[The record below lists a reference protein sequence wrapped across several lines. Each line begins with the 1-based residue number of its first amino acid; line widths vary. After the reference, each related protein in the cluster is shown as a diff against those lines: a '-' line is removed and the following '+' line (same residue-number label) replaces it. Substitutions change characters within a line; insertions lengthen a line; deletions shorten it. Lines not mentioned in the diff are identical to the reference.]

1 MHALRSPR
9 RSTRPA
15 RSLWLAL
22 LCALSLLGLQGLGQW
37 HGIAHAAKAGTMST
51 AGGGT
56 ILTTVASSDLWG
68 HAIGDADCH
77 VFDHLSHD
85 HGLVAAP
92 AVACDQLADNAP
104 ALPVRAGAELA
115 ARFKRGARG
124 PPSIS

>member
-1 MHALRSPR
+1 MHAPPSPR

-37 HGIAHAAKAGTMST
+37 HGIAHAVKAGTFST
-51 AGGGT
+51 AGGVA
-56 ILTTVASSDLWG
+56 TVASSDFWG

-85 HGLVAAP
+85 DWLAAAQAVSCDKLIDRAPAAP
-92 AVACDQLADNAP
+92 AL
-104 ALPVRAGAELA
+104 AGADLA

-124 PPSIS
+124 PPPIS

>member
-1 MHALRSPR
+1 MHARLSPR
-9 RSTRPA
+9 RSARPA

-37 HGIAHAAKAGTMST
+37 HGIAHAAKAGTFST
-51 AGGGT
+51 AGGVA
-56 ILTTVASSDLWG
+56 TVASSDFWG

-85 HGLVAAP
+85 DWLAAAQ
-92 AVACDQLADNAP
+92 AVACDKLADSAPAAP
-104 ALPVRAGAELA
+104 ALAGADLA